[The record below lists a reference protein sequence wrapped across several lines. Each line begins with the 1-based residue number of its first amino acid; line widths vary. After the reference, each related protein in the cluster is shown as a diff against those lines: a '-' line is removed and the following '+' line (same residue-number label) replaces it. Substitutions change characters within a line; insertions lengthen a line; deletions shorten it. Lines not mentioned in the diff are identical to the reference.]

1 MEHRMILI
9 TLGQLRSDIFHGFTL
24 IKDAK
29 DEQNKMKEEMAK
41 LENCNPI
48 NKKKVD
54 TRSLK
59 KF

>member
-1 MEHRMILI
+1 MILI